1 MTMEML
7 KSILAA
13 GSIGAAIWVLHG
25 PSAVL
30 PAVLLGILCAILAEV
45 LFHC

>member
-1 MTMEML
+1 MTMELL

-25 PSAVL
+25 PTAGV
-30 PAVLLGILCAILAEV
+30 PAVLLSMLCALIAEV
-45 LFHC
+45 LFNL

>member
-1 MTMEML
+1 MELL

-25 PSAVL
+25 PTAGV
-30 PAVLLGILCAILAEV
+30 PAVLLSILCVILAEV